1 MFNRRFDLL
10 TILVRLLR
18 ASVAMSPH
26 PERIIR
32 VAEHGG

>member
-1 MFNRRFDLL
+1 
-10 TILVRLLR
+10 VRLLR